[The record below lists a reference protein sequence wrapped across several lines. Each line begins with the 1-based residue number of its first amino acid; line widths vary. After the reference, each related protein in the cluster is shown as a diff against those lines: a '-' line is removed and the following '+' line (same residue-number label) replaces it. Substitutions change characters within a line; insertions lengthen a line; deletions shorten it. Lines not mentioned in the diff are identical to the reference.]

1 MIKVN
6 IFIRKKTKYFQN
18 SIERFA
24 KELKK
29 NNNKN
34 MKINILE
41 CPVESKGLL
50 NRIYLIFWS
59 FFSQGDV
66 NHILGDINYINLL
79 MDKKRTIST
88 YLDCRLLNEFKG
100 IKAYVY
106 KILWFKLSILKSKYI
121 TFISSFTKN
130 EIKKKLN
137 TNFKNSFVIPVPLVS
152 NLSFKRNFNK
162 KKKILIVGTLKHKNI
177 KNMLLSTEGLK
188 IDLNIV
194 GGIEQNLKKICEKR
208 NIKFK
213 NFIGISDNKMKNLFK
228 NSDILLMASN
238 YEGFGMPIIEAQASG
253 MVVITSN
260 KEPMKSLS
268 GGSAILVNPNKIADI
283 KKAILKIVS
292 NDKLFEL
299 LIKKGFINSNKY
311 KSSEVL
317 KKYHDLYFKICK
329 KHQLS

>member
-100 IKAYVY
+100 
-106 KILWFKLSILKSKYI
+106 
-121 TFISSFTKN
+121 
-130 EIKKKLN
+130 
-137 TNFKNSFVIPVPLVS
+137 VIACV
-152 NLSFKRNFNK
+152 
-162 KKKILIVGTLKHKNI
+162 
-177 KNMLLSTEGLK
+177 
-188 IDLNIV
+188 
-194 GGIEQNLKKICEKR
+194 ICE
-208 NIKFK
+208 NA
-213 NFIGISDNKMKNLFK
+213 NKSVENCPPVF
-228 NSDILLMASN
+228 
-238 YEGFGMPIIEAQASG
+238 
-253 MVVITSN
+253 V
-260 KEPMKSLS
+260 
-268 GGSAILVNPNKIADI
+268 
-283 KKAILKIVS
+283 
-292 NDKLFEL
+292 
-299 LIKKGFINSNKY
+299 
-311 KSSEVL
+311 
-317 KKYHDLYFKICK
+317 
-329 KHQLS
+329 